1 VFHFSVSLCYVVFD
15 VPVLLTRYGK
25 FANFNTGNAI
35 ATLFTITGMVIGK
48 ITIPVMLS

>member
-1 VFHFSVSLCYVVFD
+1 MFYFSVSLCYVVFD